1 MVYKSLVSY
10 HNGPMSRLMSLD
22 LGSIW
27 QMAVKSSKNSKYL
40 RLQLLQLPARC
51 YVITNG
57 KGAGS

>member
-27 QMAVKSSKNSKYL
+27 LMAVKSSKNSKYL
-40 RLQLLQLPARC
+40 RLQSLQLPARC
-51 YVITNG
+51 YVITTG
-57 KGAGS
+57 KGDGS